1 MDIWKRRVFRK
12 RGLLSTALPNAN
24 IYFNRCGLFEA
35 PTRDGPL
42 CMSIYYTQRANSSR
56 FRRTLDLL
64 ALDSLSLSLH
74 LTSCFSVDM
83 AWLAHVVKACQ
94 LNVHCCNDIYGRPC
108 VCRSGVHEVF
118 AQQPCAHDCTI
129 LRCTFFFA
137 NQSHPMANQNTNQRP
152 GKFRRPISVTRDFT
166 GFILCTSHTAL
177 SRRTRID
184 GLLQHSLSSCW
195 RGSLLDEVRSGGRAR
210 RSSHLSEQK
219 PRLHTY

>member
-1 MDIWKRRVFRK
+1 MNIWKRRVFRK

-24 IYFNRCGLFEA
+24 MCFNRCGLFEA

-64 ALDSLSLSLH
+64 AWTLFLSLH

-94 LNVHCCNDIYGRPC
+94 LNVHCCNDIYGRPP
-108 VCRSGVHEVF
+108 VRVPAWSRG
-118 AQQPCAHDCTI
+118 PCAHDCPI
-129 LRCTFFFA
+129 LRCTFFLRTKAIPCEPKHKTNAPA
-137 NQSHPMANQNTNQRP
+137 NSAARYNICHPR
-152 GKFRRPISVTRDFT
+152 FT

-177 SRRTRID
+177 SRRTRIA
-184 GLLQHSLSSCW
+184 GLLQHSLSSC
-195 RGSLLDEVRSGGRAR
+195 
-210 RSSHLSEQK
+210 
-219 PRLHTY
+219 